1 MSGTPLVQ
9 SLSRGLRLL
18 DWIAEA
24 PKGLTLAEMARRLE
38 VSQPTAFNLAR
49 TLVAHGYI
57 AKTPRPVHYLLGPAA
72 TALHQTHSKRSWLVR
87 AEQALHS
94 LATDLPGTFLFLCET
109 GNGDVRVVRRLDP
122 TSPQT
127 LEHTTARIV
136 VPYVMAIS
144 LGFLAF
150 AHADDLAIYRKT
162 YPFEEYGRGRWR
174 SQQEL
179 EDYLTTV
186 REAKHLTITGPGP
199 CRVVVPL
206 WGTRHSLLGLICA
219 ARPANP
225 DESPSGV
232 CNELRHHLI
241 TAAQE
246 LNPVP

>member
-1 MSGTPLVQ
+1 MSATPLVQ

-18 DWIAEA
+18 DWIAES
-24 PKGLTLAEMARRLE
+24 PEGLALAEMATRLE

-49 TLVAHGYI
+49 TLVAHGYL
-57 AKTPRPVHYLLGPAA
+57 AKTPRPVRYRLGPAA
-72 TALHQTHSKRSWLVR
+72 TALHQIHNERSWLVR

-109 GNGDVRVVRRLDP
+109 GSGDVRVVRRLDP
-122 TSPQT
+122 ASPQT

-150 AHADDLAIYRKT
+150 AHADDQALYRTT

-174 SQQEL
+174 SPQEL
-179 EDYLTTV
+179 EDYLTAA
-186 REAKHLTITGPGP
+186 REAKQMTITAPSP

-225 DESPSGV
+225 GETPTAV
-232 CNELRHHLI
+232 CNQLRRRLL
-241 TAAQE
+241 TAAHE